1 MTPNTF
7 KQSAIW
13 AIFVLATL
21 FFLVEGMAWSAVG
34 TQSAP
39 QQALNNTV
47 TAPIPSKPDASITM
61 PPINPAGQV
70 ISPQTATSNLNGAPS
85 SCPLS
90 LSTGP
95 KGDIRDIRGPIH
107 IPDPRLWLFYAL
119 GSLLLLFLLWAIWKW
134 FKNRKLFPSK
144 EAFEIAFEELEKAKA
159 LMKPEMAER
168 FSVMVSK
175 TIRTYVEKRFGIK
188 VTRKTTLEFI
198 TQVTA
203 KPSSELNRHSE
214 PLREFLGHCDLAKF
228 ARQTFTE
235 KHMGKMHQS
244 AWRFVEGTRPQPVA
258 TGGR

>member
-13 AIFVLATL
+13 AVLIPATL
-21 FFLVEGMAWSAVG
+21 LFLTEGMAWSAIG

-39 QQALNNTV
+39 QQPSGNTV
-47 TAPIPSKPDASITM
+47 TAPIPLKPETSIKVPAT
-61 PPINPAGQV
+61 NPAGQV
-70 ISPQTATSNLNGAPS
+70 ISPQTATSNLNGTPS

-119 GSLLLLFLLWAIWKW
+119 GSILLLFLARAVWKW
-134 FKNRKLFPSK
+134 FKNRTLFRSK

-175 TIRTYVEKRFGIK
+175 TIRTYVEKRFGMK
-188 VTRKTTLEFI
+188 VTRNTTHEFI
-198 TQVTA
+198 TQIAA
-203 KPSSELNRHSE
+203 KPSSELNRHSG

-228 ARQTFTE
+228 ARQTFSE
-235 KHMGKMHQS
+235 EQMGKMHRS
-244 AWRFVEGTRPQPVA
+244 AWRFVGETRPQPVA